1 MVGHSVE
8 RLAWTARVC
17 TIVQIHV
24 VAETNVFLAVAL
36 NEPKKPRI
44 LKMTAGAELFA
55 PELLPYEIGNALSAM
70 VERQRLSAAQACSA
84 LAAARSI
91 PVRLLGVDIADALQ
105 SATDFGL
112 FPYDAYVLQCARSV
126 PAPLL
131 TLAGRMRQV
140 TAELPIP
147 LMD

>member
-1 MVGHSVE
+1 M
-8 RLAWTARVC
+8 
-17 TIVQIHV
+17 QV

-44 LKMTAGAELFA
+44 LKMTAGAGLFA

-70 VERQRLSAAQACSA
+70 LERQRLSAAQACSA

-91 PVRLLGVDIADALQ
+91 PVRLLDVDIADALQ
-105 SATDFGL
+105 LATDFR
-112 FPYDAYVLQCARSV
+112 FYAYDAYVLQCARSV

-131 TLAGRMRQV
+131 TLDRRMRQV
-140 TAELPIP
+140 AAELPIP